1 MAANTEIV
9 GTIISGPGAV
19 SMAVGGILDG
29 RLLSTS
35 GAIAISG
42 ALITNSCI
50 SSSCISSS
58 GFTIPNIPS
67 SDASKE
73 AIRTHVNGEV
83 NVYPNPAADNIHIAL
98 RDFAGKAGTIEIYNN
113 LGQRMTERNYLSFPT
128 VAAEFDLSGF
138 TNGMY
143 TISIE
148 VKNHKRL
155 TKKFIVNK

>member
-1 MAANTEIV
+1 
-9 GTIISGPGAV
+9 
-19 SMAVGGILDG
+19 
-29 RLLSTS
+29 
-35 GAIAISG
+35 
-42 ALITNSCI
+42 
-50 SSSCISSS
+50 
-58 GFTIPNIPS
+58 
-67 SDASKE
+67 
-73 AIRTHVNGEV
+73 
-83 NVYPNPAADNIHIAL
+83 L